1 MNIEAYNLDSLRK
14 LVRDLQK
21 ENKELRLLLDKAEI
35 PYINSEV
42 FSEIP
47 SESKEYDLD
56 QGARIATQ
64 YINEYMVQA
73 QGIEH
78 LVIPRYTRVVG
89 TFSNKEINRCWGQ
102 NYN

>member
-1 MNIEAYNLDSLRK
+1 MNIEAYNLDTLRK

-35 PYINSEV
+35 PYVNSEV

-56 QGARIATQ
+56 QGARIVEE
-64 YINEYMVQA
+64 YVNEYTA
-73 QGIEH
+73 KN
-78 LVIPRYTRVVG
+78 
-89 TFSNKEINRCWGQ
+89 FSQCSGKVNRCTA
-102 NYN
+102 